1 VKALQDSTVRS
12 RFTNEGADVV
22 DSTPNEFT
30 GFISNETSKWTRVVK
45 AAGVKA
51 EF

>member
-1 VKALQDSTVRS
+1 VRS

-22 DSTPNEFT
+22 GSTPKEFT
-30 GFISNETSKWTRVVK
+30 GFISNEISKWTQVVK